1 MLLALSFATEA
12 DKHKFSLIYEK
23 YKRLLLKKS
32 YEILGDNA
40 LAEDAVSEAFLRVYR
55 NLHKIDDPNSP
66 MTASFL
72 VVIVKNVSLTM
83 LKKNSKNLVDDIDEG
98 EYKDSFSLE
107 ASVINKENM
116 RAVKRI
122 VEKLPDSLREPFLLA
137 YGNDLPHK
145 DIARFLNVN
154 ENAVTVRIHRAKKKI
169 AEMLREEGW
178 A

>member
-1 MLLALSFATEA
+1 MLLFLSFATES
-12 DKHKFSLIYEK
+12 DKNKFSYIYEK

-32 YEILGDNA
+32 YEILGDSA

-55 NLHKIDDPNSP
+55 NLHKVDNPDSP

-83 LKKNSKNLVDDIDEG
+83 LKKNSKTVLEDIDEG

-107 ASVINKENM
+107 ASVIDKENIKV
-116 RAVKRI
+116 VKLI
-122 VEKLPDSLREPFLLA
+122 TEKLPNSLREPFLLY

-145 DIARFLNVN
+145 DIAAFLNIN
-154 ENAVTVRIHRAKKKI
+154 ENAVGVRIHRAKKKI
-169 AEMLREEGW
+169 VEMLREEGW

>member
-1 MLLALSFATEA
+1 MLLFLSFATEA
-12 DKHKFSLIYEK
+12 DKNKFSYIYEK

-32 YEILGDNA
+32 YEILNDSA

-55 NLHKIDDPNSP
+55 NLHKIDEPDSP
-66 MTASFL
+66 RTAAFL

-83 LKKNSKNLVDDIDEG
+83 VKKNSKTPTQDIDEG

-107 ASVINKENM
+107 ASVINKENG
-116 RAVKRI
+116 RAIKRI
-122 VEKLPDSLREPFLLA
+122 IEKLPDSLREPFLLF
-137 YGNDLPHK
+137 YGNELPHK
-145 DIARFLNVN
+145 DIAGFLDIN
-154 ENAVTVRIHRAKKKI
+154 ENAVAVRIHRAKKKI